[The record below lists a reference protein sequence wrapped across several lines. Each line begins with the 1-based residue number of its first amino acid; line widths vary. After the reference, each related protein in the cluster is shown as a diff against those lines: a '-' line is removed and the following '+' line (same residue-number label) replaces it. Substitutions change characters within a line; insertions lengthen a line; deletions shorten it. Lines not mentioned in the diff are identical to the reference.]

1 MNQKTPTKTNK
12 NIMGED
18 KGFESLKTKYK
29 LTLNM
34 LRNEI
39 KDELRKIE
47 EDSSKLF
54 EKENINIIRFKNLN
68 ETQEEIN
75 KAVICNLFFTI
86 KWKIGDEFNE
96 QIHNVTHS
104 IDSLLVNEINAL
116 EKDKKEEIHIDEK
129 DSQNEN
135 SDISI
140 SEIENDKSEN
150 NKDKVKIKSMI
161 CPKKFQFLE
170 FLNKMQ
176 VEKNKIEVF
185 DTILE
190 SDDEDDD
197 DQIINSTFDDFINVL
212 KDIKNIY
219 CTSSNI
225 SVEDSLNLYLE
236 GKKVNIL
243 KVKPSEKIDNIIKK
257 ISKIS
262 KNNKSEMDQ
271 ILKFAEKIKNQL
283 ETNLTFLSCI
293 MDKILE
299 DLEKLWNRF
308 DIKELF
314 EKYQIENPLKP
325 LEDIYILKRMKT
337 EENGEEIYFLAL
349 ALGYFFINPK
359 LKEIQRLKDD
369 FQQIDF
375 NEISKLNIFKR
386 KIIKKLKE
394 NINDFNMNSLISN
407 VWEKFGE
414 NEAFSEDK
422 KMNDLMRNYIQN
434 KTQEDFKSDLINL
447 IKPYFQK
454 INLSSL
460 DP

>member
-1 MNQKTPTKTNK
+1 
-12 NIMGED
+12 
-18 KGFESLKTKYK
+18 
-29 LTLNM
+29 
-34 LRNEI
+34 
-39 KDELRKIE
+39 
-47 EDSSKLF
+47 
-54 EKENINIIRFKNLN
+54 
-68 ETQEEIN
+68 
-75 KAVICNLFFTI
+75 
-86 KWKIGDEFNE
+86 
-96 QIHNVTHS
+96 
-104 IDSLLVNEINAL
+104 
-116 EKDKKEEIHIDEK
+116 
-129 DSQNEN
+129 
-135 SDISI
+135 
-140 SEIENDKSEN
+140 
-150 NKDKVKIKSMI
+150 MI

-197 DQIINSTFDDFINVL
+197 DQIINSTFDDFINIL

-447 IKPYFQK
+447 IKPYCK
-454 INLSSL
+454 EMDLSARDPQNITVEPFMIQNHLL
-460 DP
+460 DQ